1 MRNVYEI
8 VDARKWQAD
17 EKDVLE
23 TYSNAREAK
32 KALRDFYH
40 WHPDEIRSIKLLR
53 NGKEFFD
60 NDTNCNIRYQ

>member
-8 VDARKWQAD
+8 VDVRQWRAG

-40 WHPDEIRSIKLLR
+40 WHPDKISGIKLLK
-53 NGKEFFD
+53 NGEEFFD
-60 NDTNCNIRYQ
+60 DDTRYNIRYQ